1 MSPDWPNFINLYVYL
16 KSGLNPGG
24 ALIFSYIRRF
34 GSFFWFKI
42 SNFNTFGGF
51 QKKKEYFLGY
61 ESFVDISMVSSQNL
75 PSFRGHFY
83 AFWGLF
89 LRGYFGV
96 F

>member
-61 ESFVDISMVSSQNL
+61 ESFVDISML
-75 PSFRGHFY
+75 PHKICLVLGVISMH
-83 AFWGLF
+83 
-89 LRGYFGV
+89 FGV
-96 F
+96 FS